1 MHADVVGGNTEPEEK
16 FGAELY
22 VRMHACMRLN
32 VERKRTEV
40 CVCVCV
46 CEGKRSCTMAL
57 CIMTTKKGT
66 TLLHTLPEGSV
77 HAHIPTAQC
86 DNNRNCV

>member
-22 VRMHACMRLN
+22 VGTLRMHAIDRGAEEN
-32 VERKRTEV
+32 RSVSE
-40 CVCVCV
+40 CVCKR
-46 CEGKRSCTMAL
+46 GKEKLHNGL

-66 TLLHTLPEGSV
+66 TLLHT
-77 HAHIPTAQC
+77 
-86 DNNRNCV
+86 

>member
-22 VRMHACMRLN
+22 VGTLCMHAI
-32 VERKRTEV
+32 ERGAEENRSV

-46 CEGKRSCTMAL
+46 REREVAQWLMHNDN
-57 CIMTTKKGT
+57 KKGHNIIT
-66 TLLHTLPEGSV
+66 TYLT
-77 HAHIPTAQC
+77 
-86 DNNRNCV
+86 

>member
-1 MHADVVGGNTEPEEK
+1 
-16 FGAELY
+16 
-22 VRMHACMRLN
+22 MRLN

-46 CEGKRSCTMAL
+46 CKRGKEKLYNGL
-57 CIMTTKKGT
+57 CIMTTKKGHNIIT
-66 TLLHTLPEGSV
+66 YMYGSV

-86 DNNRNCV
+86 DNNRNCVYLRYECYIQSMLSMLNDDKR